1 VSPRAWVLFV
11 AMSLIWG
18 IPYLFIKIAV
28 DADVPPLVVAWSRVA
43 LGALVMLPIAWRSG
57 ALRGIRPRLR
67 WVAAFA
73 LFEIAIPFPL
83 IAFGEPHVSSSV
95 TAILIASLPLVVA
108 GITLRIE
115 PGERV
120 SAPRLAGLLLG
131 LAGVVLLVGVDIAGS
146 RQELIGALCVL
157 GATLGYAVGPMIIR
171 HRLSAC
177 DPRGVSAV
185 ALAAGSLMLLPSLI
199 VTPLH
204 EVPPGGALAAIAVLG
219 LVCSA
224 LAFVVFFSLI
234 VEAGPTRATVVT
246 YLNPAVAVL
255 LGVIVLDER
264 LGVASLVG
272 LALILAGSWTAT
284 GGGARPR
291 PRRRRRTARSSEGA
305 GNAAGLRL
313 PPESTARTP
322 KQ

>member
-1 VSPRAWVLFV
+1 MSSRAWALFV

-18 IPYLFIKIAV
+18 IPYLFIKVAV

-43 LGALVMLPIAWRSG
+43 LGALVMLPIAWRTG
-57 ALRGIRPRLR
+57 ALRGIRPRLG

-83 IAFGEPHVSSSV
+83 IALGEVHVSSSV
-95 TAILIASLPLVVA
+95 TAILIASLPLIVA

-120 SAPRLAGLLLG
+120 SAGRLAGLLLG

-146 RQELIGALCVL
+146 SQELLGALCVL
-157 GATLGYAVGPMIIR
+157 GAACGYAVGPMIIR

-177 DPRGVSAV
+177 DSRGVSAV
-185 ALAAGSLMLLPSLI
+185 ALAVGSLILLPSLAI
-199 VTPLH
+199 TPLH
-204 EVPPGGALAAIAVLG
+204 AVPPARALVAIAVLG

-224 LAFVVFFSLI
+224 LAFVVFFALI
-234 VEAGPTRATVVT
+234 VEAGPTRATVIT

-255 LGVIVLDER
+255 LGVIVLDEQ
-264 LGVASLVG
+264 LGVASLAG
-272 LALILAGSWTAT
+272 LALILAGSWAAT
-284 GGGARPR
+284 GGGAP
-291 PRRRRRTARSSEGA
+291 PRRRRGRAARYSEGS

-313 PPESTARTP
+313 PAESTARTP
-322 KQ
+322 KK